1 MNGVIVID
9 KPKGVTSHDV
19 VASVKKKL
27 RATKVGHLGTL
38 DPNATGVLPLVI
50 NKTTKLAIYLGGVRK
65 AYTATMKL
73 GEETDTY
80 DVEGKVTKSSPI
92 DNIADDD
99 IRRAL
104 KGFVGRI
111 DQVPPMFSA
120 VKRKGTPL
128 YKLARKGVVV
138 EREPKEIEIYAIEV
152 VDISLPYVVFNVE
165 CSRGTYIRTLCHDAG
180 RALSC
185 GGHLTDL
192 RRTLSGAFTIDE
204 AISLDADIETTQGA
218 LMPVEDIFSRLYK
231 EIAISGGEADKVAR
245 GASMIGLADTPSS
258 LDEAEIVR
266 LTNNGVLLALARYG
280 NDGIFK
286 VLKHFESSIG
296 GESQRLRANSRRI

>member
-19 VASVKKKL
+19 VASVKRKL
-27 RATKVGHLGTL
+27 KASKVGHLGTL

-80 DVEGKVTKSSPI
+80 DVEGKVTNSFPI
-92 DNIADDD
+92 DNISDDD
-99 IRRAL
+99 IKSAL

-152 VDISLPYVVFNVE
+152 VDISPPYVVFNVE

-180 RALSC
+180 RTLSC

-192 RRTLSGAFTIDE
+192 RRTLSGPFTIDD
-204 AISLDADIETTQGA
+204 AVSLDADTETTRAA
-218 LMPVEDIFSRLYK
+218 LMPVEAVLARLYK
-231 EIAISGGEADKVAR
+231 EIAISAIDADKIAR
-245 GASMIGLADTPSS
+245 GASMIGLADISSS
-258 LDEAEIVR
+258 LKEDEIVR
-266 LTNNGVLLALARYG
+266 LTNNKALLALAKYG

-286 VLKHFESSIG
+286 LLKRFESSIDF
-296 GESQRLRANSRRI
+296 EAQRLRANSKRI

>member
-19 VASVKKKL
+19 VASVKRKL

-50 NKTTKLAIYLGGVRK
+50 NKSTKLAIYLGGVRK

-80 DVEGKVTKSSPI
+80 DVEGKVTNSSPVEDI
-92 DNIADDD
+92 SDDD

-104 KGFVGRI
+104 KGFIGRI

-120 VKRKGTPL
+120 VKQKGTPL

-152 VDISLPYVVFNVE
+152 VDISMPYVVFNVE

-192 RRTLSGAFTIDE
+192 RRTLSGAFTMDD
-204 AISLDADIETTQGA
+204 AVSLDADIETIRAA
-218 LMPVEDIFSRLYK
+218 LMPVEVIFSRLYK
-231 EIAISGGEADKVAR
+231 EITISGDEADKIAR
-245 GASMIGLADTPSS
+245 GASMIGLPGSSSS
-258 LDEAEIVR
+258 LDDAQIVR
-266 LTNNGVLLALARYG
+266 LTNNGVLLALAKYG
-280 NDGIFK
+280 DDGIFK
-286 VLKHFESSIG
+286 VLKHFERSIE
-296 GESQRLRANSRRI
+296 GEAQRLRANSRRI

>member
-19 VASVKKKL
+19 VASVKRKL
-27 RATKVGHLGTL
+27 KASKVGHLGTL

-80 DVEGKVTKSSPI
+80 DVEGKVTGSFPV
-92 DNIADDD
+92 DNISDDD

-138 EREPKEIEIYAIEV
+138 EREPKEIEIYTIEV
-152 VDISLPYVVFNVE
+152 VDISPPYVVFNVE

-192 RRTLSGAFTIDE
+192 RRTLSGPFTIDD
-204 AISLDADIETTQGA
+204 AVSLDADIETTRAA
-218 LMPVEDIFSRLYK
+218 LMPVDVILARLYK
-231 EIAISGGEADKVAR
+231 EIMISTDDADKVAR
-245 GASMIGLADTPSS
+245 GASMIGLADTLTS
-258 LDEAEIVR
+258 LEAEEIVR
-266 LTNNGVLLALARYG
+266 LTNNGVLIALAKNG

-286 VLKHFESSIG
+286 VLKHFESSIDN
-296 GESQRLRANSRRI
+296 ESQRLRANSRRI